1 MKKVVF
7 CVSAIILAV
16 LVILL
21 PACDANT
28 NKPEATTIN
37 ENMVLLV
44 NDGGFRYYADSR
56 TKVMFVEDVS
66 GGTLTEMHNP
76 ETGLPLLA
84 EDWLTMEKDITISYG
99 D

>member
-1 MKKVVF
+1 MKKIIF
-7 CVSAIILAV
+7 CVSAVILAV

-28 NKPEATTIN
+28 NKAEATTVN

-44 NDGGFRYYADSR
+44 DGYDFRYYADSR
-56 TKVMFVEDVS
+56 TRVMYVEKVG
-66 GGTLTEMHNP
+66 GGTLTEMHHP

-84 EDWLTMEKDITISYG
+84 DVWLKMEKDITISI